1 MKENRV
7 HQRCIAAGLKYISKN
22 EDFDH
27 VIIMDAD
34 GEDRPEELTSLFN
47 KSKENPSKTVTLNRK
62 KRSEGPWFKFLYEI
76 YCILINL
83 FAMKKIRFGN
93 YSLLNSRHINKIY
106 DNSISYQINQLKKKN
121 DVFLI
126 AHSYQTP
133 DIVYGV
139 ADSVSDSYSLSK
151 AARDAPQQTI
161 LFSSVRFMAETAKIV
176 SPHKTVL
183 HPSPEAGCTLSDSIT
198 AEDVRELKSRYPGVP
213 VACYIN
219 TSAEVKAEVDVC
231 VTSSN
236 YLRICEK
243 LPGDR
248 LIFVPD
254 QLMGKHLAEYL
265 AGRKEVINYDGEC
278 YVHATF
284 TGEKIRSWRERTAEQ
299 GIELQVLSHPE
310 CDADVIAESDI
321 VGSSEVL
328 REEALRLGSE
338 GKSDIMLIT
347 ECGTADRV
355 RAESENDLNLIGTCV
370 MCRYM
375 KMTQLEDILQALR
388 DPRPEQ
394 IIELNE
400 EIIQR
405 AQRSLD
411 EMFRLAE

>member
-1 MKENRV
+1 MTMQMPSVPLPRGYLTPKLYSEEEIQAEAERLQQVINQGTLWDIEACRT
-7 HQRCIAAGLKYISKN
+7 IA
-22 EDFDH
+22 
-27 VIIMDAD
+27 
-34 GEDRPEELTSLFN
+34 PLTL
-47 KSKENPSKTVTLNRK
+47 E
-62 KRSEGPWFKFLYEI
+62 
-76 YCILINL
+76 
-83 FAMKKIRFGN
+83 
-93 YSLLNSRHINKIY
+93 
-106 DNSISYQINQLKKKN
+106 INQLKREK

-151 AARDAPQQTI
+151 AARDATQQTI

-198 AEDVRELKSRYPGVP
+198 AQDVRNLKARYPGVP

-248 LIFVPD
+248 IIFVPD
-254 QLMGKHLAEYL
+254 QLMGKHLAEHL
-265 AGRKEVINYDGEC
+265 AGHKEVINYHGEC

-284 TGEKIRSWRERTAEQ
+284 TGEKIRSWRERTSEQ

-310 CDADVIAESDI
+310 CDADVIAESDV

-355 RAESENDLNLIGTCV
+355 RAESEYELNLIGTCV
-370 MCRYM
+370 MCRYK

-388 DPRPEQ
+388 DPHPDQ
-394 IIELNE
+394 IVELDE
-400 EIIQR
+400 EIILR
-405 AQRSLD
+405 AQHSLE

>member
-1 MKENRV
+1 MSMQMPTAPLPRGSLMTKSYSEDQIEAEALRLREAIRQV
-7 HQRCIAAGLKYISKN
+7 GLWDLETCRTIAPLTLEINELK
-22 EDFDH
+22 
-27 VIIMDAD
+27 A
-34 GEDRPEELTSLFN
+34 
-47 KSKENPSKTVTLNRK
+47 
-62 KRSEGPWFKFLYEI
+62 
-76 YCILINL
+76 
-83 FAMKKIRFGN
+83 
-93 YSLLNSRHINKIY
+93 
-106 DNSISYQINQLKKKN
+106 QN

-139 ADSVSDSYSLSK
+139 ADSVSDSYTLSK

-183 HPSPEAGCTLSDSIT
+183 HPSPEAGCTLADSIT
-198 AEDVRELKSRYPGVP
+198 AEDVRELKSKYPGVP

-236 YLRICEK
+236 YLRICER

-254 QLMGKHLAEYL
+254 RLMGKHLTEYL

-284 TGEKIRSWRERTAEQ
+284 TGEKIRSWRERTAAQ
-299 GIELQVLSHPE
+299 GIDLKVLSHPE
-310 CDADVIAESDI
+310 CDADVIAESDV
-321 VGSSEVL
+321 VGSSEAL
-328 REEALRLGSE
+328 MDEAIRLGEE
-338 GKSDIMLIT
+338 GSPDIMLIT
-347 ECGTADRV
+347 ECGTADRI
-355 RAESENDLNLIGTCV
+355 RAETENELNLIGTCV

-394 IIELNE
+394 IIELNADVIE
-400 EIIQR
+400 R
-405 AQRSLD
+405 ASRSLD

>member
-1 MKENRV
+1 MSMQMPTAPLPRGSLMTKSYSEDQIEAEALRLREAIRQV
-7 HQRCIAAGLKYISKN
+7 GLWDLETCRTIAPLTLEINELK
-22 EDFDH
+22 
-27 VIIMDAD
+27 A
-34 GEDRPEELTSLFN
+34 
-47 KSKENPSKTVTLNRK
+47 
-62 KRSEGPWFKFLYEI
+62 
-76 YCILINL
+76 
-83 FAMKKIRFGN
+83 
-93 YSLLNSRHINKIY
+93 
-106 DNSISYQINQLKKKN
+106 QN

-139 ADSVSDSYSLSK
+139 ADSVSDSYTLSK

-183 HPSPEAGCTLSDSIT
+183 HPSPEAGCTLADSIT
-198 AEDVRELKSRYPGVP
+198 AEDVRELKSKYPGVP

-236 YLRICEK
+236 YLRICER

-254 QLMGKHLAEYL
+254 RLMGKHLTEYL

-284 TGEKIRSWRERTAEQ
+284 TGEKIRSWRERTAAQ
-299 GIELQVLSHPE
+299 GIDLKVLSHPE
-310 CDADVIAESDI
+310 CDADVIAESDV
-321 VGSSEVL
+321 VGSSEAL
-328 REEALRLGSE
+328 MDEAIRLGEE
-338 GKSDIMLIT
+338 GSPDIMLIT
-347 ECGTADRV
+347 ECGTADRI
-355 RAESENDLNLIGTCV
+355 RAETETELNLIGTCV

-394 IIELNE
+394 IIELNADVIE
-400 EIIQR
+400 R
-405 AQRSLD
+405 ASRSLD

>member
-1 MKENRV
+1 MSMQMPTAPLPRGSVMTKSYSEDQIEAEALRLREAIR
-7 HQRCIAAGLKYISKN
+7 QAGLWDLETCRTIAPLTLEIN
-22 EDFDH
+22 E
-27 VIIMDAD
+27 
-34 GEDRPEELTSLFN
+34 
-47 KSKENPSKTVTLNRK
+47 
-62 KRSEGPWFKFLYEI
+62 
-76 YCILINL
+76 
-83 FAMKKIRFGN
+83 
-93 YSLLNSRHINKIY
+93 
-106 DNSISYQINQLKKKN
+106 LKAQN

-139 ADSVSDSYSLSK
+139 ADSVSDSYTLSK

-183 HPSPEAGCTLSDSIT
+183 HPSPEAGCTLADSIT
-198 AEDVRELKSRYPGVP
+198 AEDVRELKSKYPGVP

-236 YLRICEK
+236 YLRICER

-254 QLMGKHLAEYL
+254 RLMGKHLTEYL

-284 TGEKIRSWRERTAEQ
+284 TGEKIRSWRERTAAQ
-299 GIELQVLSHPE
+299 GIDLKVLSHPE
-310 CDADVIAESDI
+310 CDADVIAESDV
-321 VGSSEVL
+321 VGSSEAL
-328 REEALRLGSE
+328 MDEAIRLGEE
-338 GKSDIMLIT
+338 GSPDIMLIT
-347 ECGTADRV
+347 ECGTADRI
-355 RAESENDLNLIGTCV
+355 RAETENELNLIGTCV

-394 IIELNE
+394 IIELDADVIE
-400 EIIQR
+400 R
-405 AQRSLD
+405 ASRSLD

>member
-1 MKENRV
+1 MSMQMPTAPLPRGSVMTKSYSEDQIEAEALRLREAIR
-7 HQRCIAAGLKYISKN
+7 QAGLWDLETCRTIAPLTLEIN
-22 EDFDH
+22 E
-27 VIIMDAD
+27 
-34 GEDRPEELTSLFN
+34 
-47 KSKENPSKTVTLNRK
+47 
-62 KRSEGPWFKFLYEI
+62 
-76 YCILINL
+76 
-83 FAMKKIRFGN
+83 
-93 YSLLNSRHINKIY
+93 
-106 DNSISYQINQLKKKN
+106 LKAQN

-139 ADSVSDSYSLSK
+139 ADSVSDSYTLSK

-183 HPSPEAGCTLSDSIT
+183 HPSPEAGCTLADSIT
-198 AEDVRELKSRYPGVP
+198 AEDVRELKSKYPGVP

-236 YLRICEK
+236 YLRICER

-254 QLMGKHLAEYL
+254 RLMGKHLTEYL

-284 TGEKIRSWRERTAEQ
+284 TGEKIRSWRERTAAQ
-299 GIELQVLSHPE
+299 GIDLKVLSHPE
-310 CDADVIAESDI
+310 CDADVIAESDV
-321 VGSSEVL
+321 VGSSEAL
-328 REEALRLGSE
+328 MDEAIRLGEE
-338 GKSDIMLIT
+338 GSPDIMLIT
-347 ECGTADRV
+347 ECGTADRI
-355 RAESENDLNLIGTCV
+355 RAETENELNLIGTCV

-394 IIELNE
+394 IIELNADVIE
-400 EIIQR
+400 R
-405 AQRSLD
+405 ASRSLD

>member
-1 MKENRV
+1 MTMQMPSAPLQPKSYSDEEIETEAMRLQKVINQGTLWDLETCRT
-7 HQRCIAAGLKYISKN
+7 IA
-22 EDFDH
+22 
-27 VIIMDAD
+27 
-34 GEDRPEELTSLFN
+34 PLTL
-47 KSKENPSKTVTLNRK
+47 E
-62 KRSEGPWFKFLYEI
+62 
-76 YCILINL
+76 
-83 FAMKKIRFGN
+83 
-93 YSLLNSRHINKIY
+93 
-106 DNSISYQINQLKKKN
+106 INQLKKKN

-254 QLMGKHLAEYL
+254 Q
-265 AGRKEVINYDGEC
+265 
-278 YVHATF
+278 
-284 TGEKIRSWRERTAEQ
+284 
-299 GIELQVLSHPE
+299 
-310 CDADVIAESDI
+310 
-321 VGSSEVL
+321 
-328 REEALRLGSE
+328 
-338 GKSDIMLIT
+338 
-347 ECGTADRV
+347 
-355 RAESENDLNLIGTCV
+355 
-370 MCRYM
+370 
-375 KMTQLEDILQALR
+375 
-388 DPRPEQ
+388 
-394 IIELNE
+394 
-400 EIIQR
+400 
-405 AQRSLD
+405 
-411 EMFRLAE
+411 

>member
-1 MKENRV
+1 MQMPTAPLPRGSLMTKSYSEDQIEAEAHRLREAIR
-7 HQRCIAAGLKYISKN
+7 QAGLWDLETCRTIAPLTLEIN
-22 EDFDH
+22 E
-27 VIIMDAD
+27 
-34 GEDRPEELTSLFN
+34 
-47 KSKENPSKTVTLNRK
+47 
-62 KRSEGPWFKFLYEI
+62 
-76 YCILINL
+76 
-83 FAMKKIRFGN
+83 
-93 YSLLNSRHINKIY
+93 
-106 DNSISYQINQLKKKN
+106 LKAQN

-139 ADSVSDSYSLSK
+139 ADSVSDSYTLSK

-183 HPSPEAGCTLSDSIT
+183 HPSPEAGCTLADSIT
-198 AEDVRELKSRYPGVP
+198 AEDVRELKSKYPGVP

-236 YLRICEK
+236 YLRICER

-254 QLMGKHLAEYL
+254 RLMGKHLTEYL

-284 TGEKIRSWRERTAEQ
+284 TGEKIRSWRERTAAQ
-299 GIELQVLSHPE
+299 GIDLKVLSHPE
-310 CDADVIAESDI
+310 CDADVIAESDV
-321 VGSSEVL
+321 VGSSEAL
-328 REEALRLGSE
+328 MDEAIRLGEE
-338 GKSDIMLIT
+338 GSPDIMLIT
-347 ECGTADRV
+347 ECGTADRI
-355 RAESENDLNLIGTCV
+355 RAETENELNLIGTCV

-394 IIELNE
+394 IIELNADVIE
-400 EIIQR
+400 R
-405 AQRSLD
+405 ASRSLD